1 MKGLLQDLLNTASFG
16 RALSQQVPITND
28 FLVRSETLCPLPL
41 LCPGILS
48 GLSLCRGCAPCH
60 SLCEFTCVPAL
71 LCLDN
76 TVFLGATP
84 TSFGSYDLST
94 FSSSLTALCLAGRG
108 LTRAS
113 YLGLSAPKIHAFLR
127 YSAHQPATAASAD
140 GGRVA
145 YWGWETSGGCRETRG
160 AG

>member
-48 GLSLCRGCAPCH
+48 GLSLCRGCAPCC

-76 TVFLGATP
+76 TVFLGATHQLRLLRSFHLLLLTHSP
-84 TSFGSYDLST
+84 VPGGEGVDKGILFRAECSKDACFLEVRCTSASN
-94 FSSSLTALCLAGRG
+94 SSLGR
-108 LTRAS
+108 
-113 YLGLSAPKIHAFLR
+113 
-127 YSAHQPATAASAD
+127 
-140 GGRVA
+140 
-145 YWGWETSGGCRETRG
+145 WEDR
-160 AG
+160 